1 MNNVYYRPQWTCGRY
16 NRLHKAAII
25 YNLIEGLCL
34 YFEDVSAEV
43 MGCILSIKR
52 NHPFTIEQL
61 SKESDVSM
69 DSLHPFISQLEQ
81 YGLITHAIPTQ
92 DDIDTYRQNLRQTR
106 HQLVMDNMEE
116 MHEKSLVGTGF
127 NRLFFEG
134 V

>member
-1 MNNVYYRPQWTCGRY
+1 
-16 NRLHKAAII
+16 
-25 YNLIEGLCL
+25 
-34 YFEDVSAEV
+34 
-43 MGCILSIKR
+43 
-52 NHPFTIEQL
+52 
-61 SKESDVSM
+61 M